1 MWAGT
6 RIHVTYDTR
15 ELEKIAMPP
24 VKDFFDPEKRQK
36 LLEDALKKSKDGDQ
50 RPCAF
55 GAGKS
60 GAFLAL
66 DFRNEHSPEK
76 MLKEIKKSDFK
87 DRFVVGTA
95 TIRGKIIDIKSLE
108 KKGNI
113 KPRDIKQFLAS
124 GIKSTVSRAIIDG
137 AADEEDQ
144 TAGNGESTTTQTPRE
159 QRRIELDA
167 LERELAALANEFQ
180 IA

>member
-1 MWAGT
+1 M
-6 RIHVTYDTR
+6 
-15 ELEKIAMPP
+15 
-24 VKDFFDPEKRQK
+24 
-36 LLEDALKKSKDGDQ
+36 
-50 RPCAF
+50 
-55 GAGKS
+55 
-60 GAFLAL
+60 AL
-66 DFRNEHSPEK
+66 DFRNEHSPDK

-87 DRFVVGTA
+87 NRFVVGTA
-95 TIRGKIIDIKSLE
+95 TIRGKTIDIKSLE

-137 AADEEDQ
+137 AADEENQ
-144 TAGNGESTTTQTPRE
+144 TAEGNGSSTEQLPRE

-167 LERELAALANEFQ
+167 LERELEALADEFQ

>member
-1 MWAGT
+1 
-6 RIHVTYDTR
+6 
-15 ELEKIAMPP
+15 MPP
-24 VKDFFDPEKRQK
+24 IKDFFELDKRQK
-36 LLEDALKKSKDGDQ
+36 LLEDALKKSKDGDE

-55 GAGKS
+55 GVGKS

-76 MLKEIKKSDFK
+76 LLKEIKKSEFK
-87 DRFVVGTA
+87 DKFVVGTA
-95 TIRGKIIDIKSLE
+95 TVRGKMIDIKSLE
-108 KKGNI
+108 KKGNV
-113 KPRDIKQFLAS
+113 KPKDIKQFLAS
-124 GIKSTVSRAIIDG
+124 GIRSTVSRAIIDG

-144 TAGNGESTTTQTPRE
+144 RVNGGAPSTAQTPRE

-167 LERELAALANEFQ
+167 LERELAALADEFQ

>member
-1 MWAGT
+1 
-6 RIHVTYDTR
+6 
-15 ELEKIAMPP
+15 MPP
-24 VKDFFDPEKRQK
+24 IKDFFDPDKRQK

-55 GAGKS
+55 GVGKS

-76 MLKEIKKSDFK
+76 MLKEIKKSEFK
-87 DRFVVGTA
+87 DKFLVGTA

-113 KPRDIKQFLAS
+113 KPREVKQFLAS
-124 GIKSTVSRAIIDG
+124 GIKSTASRAIIDG

-144 TAGNGESTTTQTPRE
+144 MAQRGGSSTAQSPRE

-167 LERELAALANEFQ
+167 LEKELGQLADEFQ